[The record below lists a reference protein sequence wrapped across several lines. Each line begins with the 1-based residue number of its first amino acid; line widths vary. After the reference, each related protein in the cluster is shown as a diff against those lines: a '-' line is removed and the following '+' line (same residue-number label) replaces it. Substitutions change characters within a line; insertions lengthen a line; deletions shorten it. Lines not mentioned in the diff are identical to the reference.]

1 MDKIFSTGEI
11 NCMDNQENNRYVNNH
26 LKTLWVLL
34 SALGLLIIVGT
45 AGFFFFSPDKNTDE
59 LKPVLAATTLVPEKS
74 QEFDPIEL
82 ARDSEEVPGLM
93 ENPEDSIE
101 IELVDS
107 DSSEETVEVE
117 IAPVEENVAPAA
129 PVIKAPE
136 QQYKDITVQVF
147 WIQVGSYSSL
157 TKAESV
163 SEYLKSKGLTA
174 TVQSKSV
181 EGKAVFRV
189 RIGAF
194 NTKEEADKFSVQ
206 VKGLEGYEESF
217 VIQSPMTKTV
227 PLNS

>member
-1 MDKIFSTGEI
+1 
-11 NCMDNQENNRYVNNH
+11 MDNQENNRPVDNH

-45 AGFFFFSPDKNTDE
+45 AGFFFFSPDKNTDA
-59 LKPVLAATTLVPEKS
+59 LKPALAATTLVPEKNN
-74 QEFDPIEL
+74 EFDPIEL
-82 ARDSEEVPGLM
+82 ARDSDEVPGM
-93 ENPEDSIE
+93 MDKTEDSIE
-101 IELVDS
+101 IELIDADS
-107 DSSEETVEVE
+107 TEVE
-117 IAPVEENVAPAA
+117 STEEIVDNTPAPAVIKA

-136 QQYKDITVQVF
+136 AQYKDVTVQVF

-163 SEYLKSKGLTA
+163 SDSLKSRGLTT

-181 EGKAVFRV
+181 GGNAVFRV

-194 NTKEEADKFSVQ
+194 NTKAEADKFSVQ

-217 VIQSPMTKTV
+217 VIQSPMIKKV

>member
-1 MDKIFSTGEI
+1 
-11 NCMDNQENNRYVNNH
+11 MDNQENNRPVNNN

-45 AGFFFFSPDKNTDE
+45 AGFIFFSPDKNTDE
-59 LKPVLAATTLVPEKS
+59 LKPVLAATTLVPEKTE
-74 QEFDPIEL
+74 EFDPIEL
-82 ARDSEEVPGLM
+82 ARDSDEVPGLM
-93 ENPEDSIE
+93 EKPEDSIE
-101 IELVDS
+101 IEFVDA
-107 DSSEETVEVE
+107 DSADEEAAEAE
-117 IAPVEENVAPAA
+117 KAEEAEEAVAPAA

-136 QQYKDITVQVF
+136 LQYKDITVQVF

-163 SEYLKSKGLTA
+163 SDYLKSKGLTA
-174 TVQSKSV
+174 TVQSKNV

-194 NTKEEADKFSVQ
+194 NTKEEAEKFSVQ

-217 VIQSPMTKTV
+217 VIQSPMTKKV